1 MSADSTTLRKHEA
14 LHSAKTNSQ
23 NVLFHLLLLSN
34 AYRKCVFK
42 KTSFSVASLIF
53 FCRVVVHGVSPFAL
67 HFLRYFELG
76 HGQKMTKQPKKN
88 AALTR

>member
-1 MSADSTTLRKHEA
+1 MSADSTTLRRHEA

-53 FCRVVVHGVSPFAL
+53 FCRVVVHGVSSFAL